1 MATSIYIFEN
11 DDLFHKVYKDVIEDP
26 LYVMK
31 IIDLYV
37 KGESLWIVT
46 NSNDKKEQPRLSN
59 TLVHFRQGNIKEWE
73 NGDEKLVQ
81 YGDMR
86 YNHKR
91 HHLEFFPRMLRKPL
105 LSMRVGRCITNKS
118 DKYSKVNYDK
128 RFYDFT
134 NNRIIFLL
142 EDKK

>member
-1 MATSIYIFEN
+1 MSKEI
-11 DDLFHKVYKDVIEDP
+11 
-26 LYVMK
+26 
-31 IIDLYV
+31 
-37 KGESLWIVT
+37 SLWIVT

-91 HHLEFFPRMLRKPL
+91 QDTWNFFQE
-105 LSMRVGRCITNKS
+105 C
-118 DKYSKVNYDK
+118 
-128 RFYDFT
+128 
-134 NNRIIFLL
+134 
-142 EDKK
+142 

>member
-46 NSNDKKEQPRLSN
+46 NSNDKKEQP
-59 TLVHFRQGNIKEWE
+59 
-73 NGDEKLVQ
+73 
-81 YGDMR
+81 
-86 YNHKR
+86 
-91 HHLEFFPRMLRKPL
+91 
-105 LSMRVGRCITNKS
+105 
-118 DKYSKVNYDK
+118 
-128 RFYDFT
+128 
-134 NNRIIFLL
+134 
-142 EDKK
+142 